1 LRLCLRYQGPFTS
14 DWPARAWGSHSG
26 SPRGSIIITK
36 ASQWGTVQ
44 FRDAAGVLWRVFDY
58 RVEPLTCH
66 KTRLPLGDA
75 RAEYRAFL
83 REKGGKLF
91 VLRHLDDA
99 TRLASANDL
108 ERQLTAARTA

>member
-1 LRLCLRYQGPFTS
+1 MS
-14 DWPARAWGSHSG
+14 DSPVRAWRSHSR
-26 SPRGSIIITK
+26 PRRGSIIITK

-58 RVEPLTCH
+58 RVDPPTCH
-66 KTRLPLGDA
+66 KTRVPLGDA

-91 VLRHLDDA
+91 LLRHGDDA
-99 TRLASANDL
+99 TRLASADDL
-108 ERQLTAARTA
+108 ERQLTAARAADESLT